1 MITKT
6 PQVWT
11 YPSGRE
17 VCPKTV
23 LGKREYMRRIEAM
36 WMRQRGLCCLCR
48 LPVAL
53 SQCVFEHQD
62 GRGHG
67 GGNRDDR
74 IERDGKPYNGA
85 SCYRCNSDK
94 GSKRIDYND
103 IYG

>member
-1 MITKT
+1 MITKESA
-6 PQVWT
+6 VWT

-17 VCPKTV
+17 VCPKTT
-23 LGKREYMRRIEAM
+23 LGKREYLSRIATM
-36 WMRQRGLCCLCR
+36 WTRQRGLCCLCGV
-48 LPVAL
+48 PVSL

-85 SCYRCNSDK
+85 ACYGCNSLK
-94 GSKRIDYND
+94 GSKRIDYN
-103 IYG
+103 